1 MLYLYQQNKRRLQ
14 AMKKEA
20 MKSQLLNIMYIL
32 KDKTQEGKGMTQEEL
47 KELYEKV
54 YYLCQQS

>member
-1 MLYLYQQNKRRLQ
+1 
-14 AMKKEA
+14 MKKEA